1 METYIFAAE
10 IIGTIA
16 FAVSGALTAMRKN
29 MDVFGVIILAMTTAV
44 GGGILRD
51 LILGIQPP
59 GTFGHPVFGIVATVT
74 AIILFFPA
82 VRRLLGKNLAI
93 YQWIMLFMD
102 SIGLGIFTVV
112 GIQTAFHHGNR
123 NFFLVIFV
131 GVLTGVGGGVMRDVM
146 AGDTPY
152 IFVKHIYACASIAG
166 AILCASLWR
175 VNSLVAFI
183 SGAALV
189 LLVRF
194 LAAKFRW
201 SLPRAEIFQDDVL
214 TSSTATTVNTPSQ
227 T

>member
-1 METYIFAAE
+1 METFIFATE

-29 MDVFGVIILAMTTAV
+29 MDVFGVIILAITTAV

-59 GTFGHPVFGIVATVT
+59 GTFGHPVYGIVAMAT
-74 AIILFFPA
+74 AIVLFFPA
-82 VRRLLGKNLAI
+82 VRRLLGRNQTV
-93 YQWIMLFMD
+93 YHWIMLFMD
-102 SIGLGIFTVV
+102 SVGLGIFTVV
-112 GIQTAFHHGNR
+112 GIQTAYQHGNR
-123 NFFLVIFV
+123 SFFLVLFV
-131 GVLTGVGGGVMRDVM
+131 GVLTGVGGGVMRDVL

-166 AILCASLWR
+166 AILCASLWH
-175 VNSLVAFI
+175 VNRFAAFVG
-183 SGAALV
+183 GAALV

-201 SLPRAEIFQDDVL
+201 SLPRAALFQDDVAL
-214 TSSTATTVNTPSQ
+214 
-227 T
+227 

>member
-1 METYIFAAE
+1 METFIFASE

-16 FAVSGALTAMRKN
+16 FAVSGALIAMRKN

-59 GTFGHPVFGIVATVT
+59 GTFADPVYGIVATVT
-74 AIILFFPA
+74 AIVLFFPA
-82 VRRLLGKNLAI
+82 VRRLLSKNQTI
-93 YQWIMLFMD
+93 YRWIMLFMD

-112 GIQTAFHHGNR
+112 GIQTAFGHGNR

-131 GVLTGVGGGVMRDVM
+131 GVLTGVGGGVMRDVL

-166 AILCASLWR
+166 AILCASLWP
-175 VNSLVAFI
+175 VNRLAAFI
-183 SGAALV
+183 GGSALV
-189 LLVRF
+189 LLIRF

-201 SLPRAEIFQDDVL
+201 SLPRAALFQDDVL
-214 TSSTATTVNTPSQ
+214 
-227 T
+227 